1 MLCGS
6 MIPAPAPPPIGEA
19 LAILVHEL
27 RDPLASII
35 LALEV
40 HSGGGDPVAR
50 HALTMAVRQAQQAVR
65 LVDDLFDLCAGTRDS
80 LRICKEEVELAAV
93 VAGARET
100 TAHLLAARRH
110 RLRVSMPAGPVLL
123 VGDPTRIEQVL
134 RNLLAN
140 AAKFTE
146 PGGQIE
152 LIARVE
158 ADQVVLQVRDN
169 GRGIDPALLPRVF
182 DLFWQGSEN
191 SVARGLGLGL
201 ALVKSLVELQ
211 GGSVT
216 AHSDGPG
223 TGAEFIVRLPAR
235 APDGHPLTGH
245 RGVALAGRPVH
256 DCADARL

>member
-6 MIPAPAPPPIGEA
+6 IIPAPAPPPIGEA

-80 LRICKEEVELAAV
+80 LQEEVELAAV

-100 TAHLLAARRH
+100 TAPLLAARRH
-110 RLRVSMPAGPVLL
+110 RLTVSMPAGPVLL
-123 VGDPTRIEQVL
+123 VADPTRIEQVL

-191 SVARGLGLGL
+191 SGVRGLGLGL

-211 GGSVT
+211 GAALPHT
-216 AHSDGPG
+216 ATAP
-223 TGAEFIVRLPAR
+223 VR
-235 APDGHPLTGH
+235 APSSLFACRRV
-245 RGVALAGRPVH
+245 RGMAVH
-256 DCADARL
+256 

>member
-80 LRICKEEVELAAV
+80 LLIRKEEVELAAV

-110 RLRVSMPAGPVLL
+110 RLTVSMPAGPVLL
-123 VGDPTRIEQVL
+123 VADPTRIEQVL

-152 LIARVE
+152 LIAR
-158 ADQVVLQVRDN
+158 LKPTRSSCRS
-169 GRGIDPALLPRVF
+169 GTTG
-182 DLFWQGSEN
+182 
-191 SVARGLGLGL
+191 
-201 ALVKSLVELQ
+201 
-211 GGSVT
+211 GGSTPPCCLACSTCSGRALRT
-216 AHSDGPG
+216 A
-223 TGAEFIVRLPAR
+223 A
-235 APDGHPLTGH
+235 
-245 RGVALAGRPVH
+245 
-256 DCADARL
+256 CADWDWGWPW